1 MFVTN
6 FTDFP
11 VYAVKLV
18 VYSVILIQA
27 GRKLRRIF
35 ATENGINNLKATQQ
49 MKRTEENEK
58 SLGRRVFLKQVALTG
73 AAFCVAPVFEKALSA
88 EKAISVPGE
97 VTTTFPAGMP
107 AVRKYRTLG
116 SGAAAMNVSA
126 MGFGCMGLN
135 HNRSQHPGRKQEI
148 ALMHEAIERGVTLF
162 DTAESY
168 GYHVNEKLVGEAL
181 KGYTGRVFVSSK
193 FGHKFVNGVQVKT
206 EEDSTP
212 ANIRRVCENSLRN
225 LGVEALGIFYQH
237 RIDPGTPV
245 EVVADTVG
253 ELIKEGKVLHFGLC
267 EVNVDT
273 IRRAHA
279 VCPVTAIQSE
289 YHFMHRNVEESVLSV
304 CEELGIGFV
313 PYSPLN
319 RGFLGGMINE
329 YTQFD
334 VTNDNRQTLPRFQPD
349 AIRANT
355 RIVEVLNAF
364 GRTRGITPAQV
375 ALAWLMNKKP
385 FIVPIPGTTKLSH
398 LEENLRATEIIFSN
412 DEMRELEDAVAA
424 IPVVGN
430 RYDALQESKVQK

>member
-1 MFVTN
+1 MESKTEM
-6 FTDFP
+6 
-11 VYAVKLV
+11 
-18 VYSVILIQA
+18 S
-27 GRKLRRIF
+27 RR
-35 ATENGINNLKATQQ
+35 G
-49 MKRTEENEK
+49 
-58 SLGRRVFLKQVALTG
+58 FLKMAALTG
-73 AAFCVAPVFEKALSA
+73 AAMCIEPTLNKVTAAERALNGQKQVSN
-88 EKAISVPGE
+88 AI
-97 VTTTFPAGMP
+97 PASLA
-107 AVRKYRTLG
+107 AVRTQRTLG
-116 SGAAAMNVSA
+116 SGKAAFTVSA

-135 HNRSQHPGRKQEI
+135 HNRSQYPSKEKEI
-148 ALMHEAIERGVTLF
+148 ALVREAVERGVTLF

-181 KGYTGRVFVSSK
+181 KGYTDRVFVSSK

-225 LGVEALGIFYQH
+225 LGVETLGMFYQH
-237 RIDPGTPV
+237 RADPNTPI
-245 EVVADTVG
+245 EVVAETIAD
-253 ELIKEGKVLHFGLC
+253 LIKEGKILHWGMC
-267 EVNVDT
+267 EVNAET
-273 IRRAHA
+273 IRRAHK

-289 YHFMHRNVEESVLSV
+289 YHFMHRAVEENGVLAL

-319 RGFLGGMINE
+319 RGFLTGAINE

-334 VTNDNRQTLPRFQPD
+334 ASNDNRQTLPRFQPD
-349 AIRANT
+349 AIRANM

-398 LEENLRATEIIFSN
+398 LEEDLRATDIRFTAE
-412 DEMRELEDAVAA
+412 EMREIENAVAA
-424 IPVVGN
+424 IPVVGS
-430 RYDALQESKVQK
+430 RYDALQESKIQK